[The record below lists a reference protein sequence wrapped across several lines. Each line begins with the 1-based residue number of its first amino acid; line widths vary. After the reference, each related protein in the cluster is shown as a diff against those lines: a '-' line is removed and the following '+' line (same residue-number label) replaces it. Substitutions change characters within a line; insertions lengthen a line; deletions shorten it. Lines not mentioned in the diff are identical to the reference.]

1 MNYLF
6 FIPLGLAPSIIW
18 LLFYLRKDVHP
29 ESNKMI
35 VKIFFYGMLAA
46 IIAAG
51 IEIGISLT
59 LTMLAPE
66 LPHIFPIAFFI
77 VSHFIIIALVE
88 ELSKFLI
95 VKEKAIKDPE
105 FDEPMDAMLYMIITA
120 LGFAA
125 LENLLVLFPETNF
138 PILKEALAISVFRF
152 IGATF
157 LHALSSG
164 ALGYFLALSIFE
176 PKKRIKLISLGVTL
190 ATVLHGFF
198 NIFIIGIEKSIINEN
213 QPLLIAL
220 IAALAIL
227 LIGLSFFVSFG
238 FRKLKKLASVC
249 KTT

>member
-1 MNYLF
+1 
-6 FIPLGLAPSIIW
+6 
-18 LLFYLRKDVHP
+18 
-29 ESNKMI
+29 
-35 VKIFFYGMLAA
+35 MLAA

-51 IEIGISLT
+51 IEIGISLV
-59 LTMLAPE
+59 LIILAPE
-66 LPHIFPIAFFI
+66 LPYVFPIVFFI

-95 VKEKAIKDPE
+95 VKEKAIKNPE
-105 FDEPMDAMLYMIITA
+105 FDEPVDAMLYMIITA

-125 LENLLVLFPETNF
+125 LENLLVLFPGTNF
-138 PILKEALAISVFRF
+138 PILKEALAISTFRF

-176 PKKRIKLISLGVTL
+176 PKKRIKLILLGVTL
-190 ATVLHGFF
+190 AAVLHGFF

-213 QPLLIAL
+213 QPLLIAS
-220 IAALAIL
+220 ITALAIL
-227 LIGLSFFVSFG
+227 LTGLSFFVSLG
-238 FRKLKKLASVC
+238 FRKLKKISSIC

>member
-1 MNYLF
+1 
-6 FIPLGLAPSIIW
+6 
-18 LLFYLRKDVHP
+18 
-29 ESNKMI
+29 
-35 VKIFFYGMLAA
+35 MLAA

-152 IGATF
+152 IGATL